1 MNANL
6 AAMFARASRSADRS
20 AYAPVKD
27 RGQMPPALAFMT
39 AAACAK
45 EEDQDAIERVRVAGL
60 LLAREAGIVGRR
72 ARLEYLESKAK

>member
-6 AAMFARASRSADRS
+6 AAMFTKAQKSIDRFTI
-20 AYAPVKD
+20 VKD
-27 RGQMPPALAFMT
+27 KGQMPPAIVFAVV
-39 AAACAK
+39 ASQAS
-45 EEDQDAIERVRVAGL
+45 EEDQAAIERVRVAGL